1 MLELKE
7 VAKSYGKNEVLSSIN
22 FKVEQG
28 KIIGLVGENG
38 AGKSTLLNIIATL
51 NKPSRGTI
59 SYNNLN
65 YHKNI
70 KKIRKK
76 IGYVPQEIAVWEHL
90 SVRENM
96 LFFEQLSWKRQSEE
110 DLRKL
115 CTEMN
120 LMKWTEKVSTLSG
133 GMKRKLNLAISLI
146 HEPELLLLDEPT
158 VGIDLRSKK
167 EIATYLKELVIDK
180 QLIMIYISHDM
191 DEIKQLCDK
200 IYSLGDDSYYE
211 ALLKNEGLFVVNLS

>member
-1 MLELKE
+1 K
-7 VAKSYGKNEVLSSIN
+7 
-22 FKVEQG
+22 
-28 KIIGLVGENG
+28 
-38 AGKSTLLNIIATL
+38 
-51 NKPSRGTI
+51 R
-59 SYNNLN
+59 
-65 YHKNI
+65 
-70 KKIRKK
+70 IRKK
-76 IGYVPQEIAVWEHL
+76 IGYVPQEIAIWEHL

-120 LMKWTEKVSTLSG
+120 LTKWAEKVSTISG

-146 HEPELLLLDEPT
+146 HESELLLQDEPT
-158 VGIDLRSKK
+158 VGIELKSKK
-167 EIATYLKELVIDK
+167 EIATYLKKLVIDK

-211 ALLKNEGLFVVNLS
+211 TLLKNEGLLVVKLS

>member
-28 KIIGLVGENG
+28 KIIGLVEENG

-51 NKPSRGTI
+51 KKPSRGTI

-120 LMKWTEKVSTLSG
+120 LTKWTEKVSTLDR
-133 GMKRKLNLAISLI
+133 KR
-146 HEPELLLLDEPT
+146 
-158 VGIDLRSKK
+158 
-167 EIATYLKELVIDK
+167 
-180 QLIMIYISHDM
+180 
-191 DEIKQLCDK
+191 
-200 IYSLGDDSYYE
+200 
-211 ALLKNEGLFVVNLS
+211 